1 MKTAIV
7 AGTPGSGK
15 TAVLLHTLEELL
27 QSKKACSI
35 VKFDCLYTD
44 DDARFKKLG
53 VPVMVGLAKDMC
65 PDHFAIYNYEEIFK
79 WAQEQ
84 KSDILIVETAGLCHR
99 CAPYTENSLGI
110 CVLDATTG
118 PNTPLKLGP
127 FLSTADIAVITKGDL
142 ISQAEREIFRE
153 RILEINPGCTIIE
166 ANGLS
171 GKGSTELA
179 GEIKRSHHI
188 DIGAEKLRHTAPAAI
203 CTLCVGESRIS
214 KSYHRGLLRNMDGM
228 QYYEGE

>member
-1 MKTAIV
+1 MLI
-7 AGTPGSGK
+7 
-15 TAVLLHTLEELL
+15 HTLKELL
-27 QSKKACSI
+27 QSDKACSI

-44 DDARFKKLG
+44 DDERFKQLG
-53 VPVMVGLAKDMC
+53 IPVMVGLANDMC

-79 WAQEQ
+79 WADDQ
-84 KSDILIVETAGLCHR
+84 KSDILVVETAGLCHR
-99 CAPYTENSLGI
+99 CAPYTKNSIGI

-142 ISQAEREIFRE
+142 ISQAEREIYRE
-153 RILEINPGCTIIE
+153 RILEINPKCTIIE

-171 GKGSTELA
+171 GKGATELA
-179 GEIKRSHHI
+179 QEIKGSK
-188 DIGAEKLRHTAPAAI
+188 DVDFGSEQLRHTAPAAI

-214 KSYHRGLLRNMDGM
+214 KTYHRGLLRNMDGM

>member
-15 TAVLLHTLEELL
+15 TAVLLHTLKELL
-27 QSKKACSI
+27 QSGKACSI

-79 WAQEQ
+79 WAKGQ
-84 KSDILIVETAGLCHR
+84 KSDILVVETAGLCHR
-99 CAPYTENSLGI
+99 CAPYTKNSLGI

-127 FLSTADIAVITKGDL
+127 FLSTPTSPSSRRATSSPRRSG
-142 ISQAEREIFRE
+142 EIFRE
-153 RILEINPGCTIIE
+153 RILEINPHCTIIE

-179 GEIKRSHHI
+179 EKIKRSHPV
-188 DIGAEKLRHTAPAAI
+188 DIGSEQLRHTAPAAI